1 VYLALDGTLL
11 YANPAFLRLVQL
23 DPASL
28 LTEHCFQDF
37 LTRGGAIFYE
47 TQFAP
52 TLLMRGLLNE
62 ISMDLVRKDTHRI
75 PVLLNA
81 VVSRD
86 LNTRPV
92 GISVAIFEAVQRKEY
107 ENELLRSRR
116 ELEQIAE
123 VVRRSADGI
132 ISLTPDGVIQSWN
145 NGAENIF
152 GFSSSEAIERPL
164 LSLFGEEGQADLRQ
178 AIHQLEDGAEIN
190 RDMTGL
196 RKDGAAIELSICL
209 TPHLEAPGT
218 LVAFSAVIRNI
229 TVRKQTERALLQNEK
244 LASVG
249 RLASSI
255 AHEINNPLE
264 AVTNL
269 LYILESCVSGEEA
282 RALVATAQEELARV
296 SYVAT
301 HTLKFHK
308 QSSNRTVTDIA
319 ALADSV
325 LGLYRARLQN
335 AGIEAVNDCTGTS
348 PLYCFEGE
356 LRQVL
361 VNVVSNAFDA
371 MRNGGRL
378 VFRSRNV
385 TRWSSCDKG
394 IRITVADTGTGMDAV
409 TLSRLF
415 EAFFSTK
422 GIGGT
427 GLGMWITKELIEKNG
442 GVIKVRSSTDPA
454 SSGTVVSMFFPHRN
468 EDRK

>member
-1 VYLALDGTLL
+1 
-11 YANPAFLRLVQL
+11 
-23 DPASL
+23 
-28 LTEHCFQDF
+28 
-37 LTRGGAIFYE
+37 
-47 TQFAP
+47 
-52 TLLMRGLLNE
+52 
-62 ISMDLVRKDTHRI
+62 
-75 PVLLNA
+75 
-81 VVSRD
+81 
-86 LNTRPV
+86 
-92 GISVAIFEAVQRKEY
+92 
-107 ENELLRSRR
+107 
-116 ELEQIAE
+116 
-123 VVRRSADGI
+123 
-132 ISLTPDGVIQSWN
+132 VIQSWN

-196 RKDGAAIELSICL
+196 RKDGAAIELSIWL